1 MCGRY
6 TLSTVDGPEIAQR
19 FSLITPPDEE
29 TLGRF
34 NVCPTET
41 IATVLQPNE
50 TASVAWGLRPFRNT
64 KFAPINVRS
73 ETVAQRFKWLM
84 TGGRCLVIAD
94 GWYEWMKQERK
105 SAPKLPFRYTVDG
118 GVPFAFAGLY
128 DGTGAAILTT
138 EANEICAPIHDR
150 MPVVLEG
157 PEAEAAWLSEDV
169 GAQEAMEFLVALEN
183 ARVSVAAANPAVNKA
198 GVEGA
203 ELLVA
208 PTEPLTPPSDSLF

>member
-1 MCGRY
+1 VCGRY
-6 TLSTVDGPEIAQR
+6 TLSTVDVPDLVQR
-19 FSLITPPDEE
+19 FSLITPPEAE

-50 TASVAWGLRPFRNT
+50 TASVAWGLRPFRNG
-64 KFAPINVRS
+64 KFSPINVRS
-73 ETVAQRFKWLM
+73 ETAAQRFKWLM
-84 TGGRCLVIAD
+84 TGGRCLVLAD
-94 GWYEWMKQERK
+94 GWYEWLKEERK
-105 SAPKLPFRYTVDG
+105 GAPKLPFRYTVDG

-138 EANEICAPIHDR
+138 EANDICRPVHDR

-169 GAQEAMEFLVALEN
+169 GVQEALEFLVPLEN
-183 ARVSVAAANPAVNKA
+183 ARVSVAPANPAVNKA

-203 ELLVA
+203 ELLTPPDA
-208 PTEPLTPPSDSLF
+208 SLTPPSDSLF